1 MILMDDEWRT
11 DASSSLKQEVDYSI
25 TACIN
30 VKDYSNFKDL
40 IHSNIDYNI
49 IYYKKGNYYL
59 FPTYHSYGLRN
70 SNNIRKSIDYK
81 RGYQCILPTKSPY
94 WRITKQ
100 KYKQTK
106 FYNTRYQARYNIHA
120 LALVK
125 GNYYYNHKTKEFE
138 HHNLWCNYISSKI

>member
-11 DASSSLKQEVDYSI
+11 DTSSSLKQEVDYSI

-30 VKDYSNFKDL
+30 VKDYSN
-40 IHSNIDYNI
+40 
-49 IYYKKGNYYL
+49 L
-59 FPTYHSYGLRN
+59 FPTYHGYGLRN

-106 FYNTRYQARYNIHA
+106 FYNTRYQARYNIHV

-125 GNYYYNHKTKEFE
+125 GNYYYNHKTKEYE